1 MNIFF
6 SVSSHTDIEKE
17 YFEDASFLAKEL
29 ASNNSDLIIG
39 VAMKEGMSGRIIKE
53 FTDNNRKIDLYT
65 LKIYNE
71 NPNDFPNI
79 NFHYCDSTY
88 ERTKK
93 IYNESDILLLMPGG
107 TGTIA
112 EIFSFLEEMR
122 TIKTEKK
129 LILFNRNNYY
139 KEIIQFIKN
148 AIEKKFNTED
158 IFDYINIIENK
169 EEIVSYIK
177 RR

>member
-6 SVSSHTDIEKE
+6 SVSSHTEIEKE
-17 YFEDASFLAKEL
+17 YFEDATFIAKEL
-29 ASNNSDLIIG
+29 ASENNDLIIG
-39 VAMKEGMSGRIIKE
+39 VAMKDGMAGRIIKE
-53 FTDNNRKIDLYT
+53 FTENNRKIDLYT
-65 LKIYNE
+65 LKTYNE

-79 NFHYCDSTY
+79 NFHYCNSTFD
-88 ERTKK
+88 RTKD

-122 TIKTEKK
+122 TIKTEKQ
-129 LILFNRNNYY
+129 LILYNKNNHY
-139 KEIIQFIKN
+139 KEIIEFIKN
-148 AIEKKFNTED
+148 IVEKKFNTED
-158 IFDYINIIENK
+158 IFDYINIIDSK
-169 EEIVSYIK
+169 EKIVSYIK